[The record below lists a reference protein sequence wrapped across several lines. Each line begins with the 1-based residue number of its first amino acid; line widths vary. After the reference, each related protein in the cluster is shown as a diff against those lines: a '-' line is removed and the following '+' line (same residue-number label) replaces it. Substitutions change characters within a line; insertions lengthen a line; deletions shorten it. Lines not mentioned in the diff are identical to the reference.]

1 MSENKKMETKEYGID
16 KLNFWIP
23 EGSWDITPQKLE
35 DNFTKQVTKT
45 PQGLTKRTE
54 EDRIQVKHWYNGQ
67 KINIDITKDKSL
79 VIGTNPSHLQE
90 PKGWIRPKTF
100 LTDNLAP
107 YIDILTT
114 EIEKSGIHV
123 DNVLNLQPCR
133 LDFATQTFL
142 KHDFNSYNNVFDM
155 LNGKRMKNKLNFG
168 TSRTWGNKSHQIMV
182 YDKSLESGLI
192 DENLTRCEIRLLKSK
207 DIKTHLANN
216 LEGLVNLS
224 SKNYKVFNNR
234 FLDNKLFHG
243 TNQIKM
249 AFDENFNLIEQLK
262 KEFPR
267 DYLAALFM
275 VKGAGKLLSEFGGV
289 GHMEDFINEVIK
301 DKSLK
306 TKQRYIKKIERL
318 LLYSYANPS
327 KEDDTNL
334 INLTQE
340 LKENFYLKIA

>member
-1 MSENKKMETKEYGID
+1 METKEYGID
-16 KLNFWIP
+16 KLNFYVP
-23 EGSWDITPQKLE
+23 PGAWDITPQKLE
-35 DNFTKQVTKT
+35 DNFAIQTTKR
-45 PQGLTKRTE
+45 PQGLTKRSE
-54 EDRIQVKHWYNGQ
+54 EERLQVKHWYNG
-67 KINIDITKDKSL
+67 KINIDINSDKSL

-90 PKGWIRPKTF
+90 PNGWIRPKTF

-142 KHDFNSYNNVFDM
+142 KHDFKFYNNVFDM
-155 LNGKRMKNKLNFG
+155 LRGKRVPTKIDFG

-182 YDKSLESGLI
+182 YDKSLEAGLT

-207 DIKTHLANN
+207 DIKTHLSNN

-243 TNQIKM
+243 TNQTKM
-249 AFDENFNLIEQLK
+249 AFEENFNIISQLK

-267 DYLAALFM
+267 DYMNSLFM
-275 VKGAGKLLSEFGGV
+275 MKGIQSMVKEFGGV
-289 GHMEDFINEVIK
+289 GLLIDFMNESEK
-301 DKSLK
+301 HKSAK
-306 TKQRYIKKIERL
+306 TKQRHIKKIEKL
-318 LLYSYANPS
+318 LLYSYANPI